1 MIMLF
6 YRMALTSGEFNGSPV
21 GVIGLI
27 KDGFL
32 VLLSFGGAGI
42 GLRSFR
48 MKALMKTQW
57 NNGFIE
63 QGS

>member
-1 MIMLF
+1 
-6 YRMALTSGEFNGSPV
+6 MALTSGEFNGSPV

-27 KDGFL
+27 KDDFL

-48 MKALMKTQW
+48 MKALRK
-57 NNGFIE
+57 I
-63 QGS
+63 